1 MQLAPPGVR
10 RGLSKKIVFV
20 SFALIAIGHASLAV
34 GADETPKSEA
44 TPAPSS
50 SASLPDTSTKR
61 ATFEMATYADTDHV
75 TVYTPSI
82 GMSIANITSGASL
95 SATYLL
101 DVVSA
106 ASVDIV
112 STASHRW
119 VEARHA
125 GSLSGQYKPGDLGI
139 GLTTAVSSEPDYF
152 SYTIGGQATY
162 DFNAKN
168 TTLIL
173 GYAYGHDTAGRSGT
187 PFSVFSREL
196 TRATFDGGIT
206 QVVDKATIVGLAVD
220 AVIEN
225 GDQSKPYRYIPMFA
239 PNVAPNV
246 PLGASIDWVTQ
257 NRLPERPLEQ
267 LPLYRH
273 RFAATGRYAHRFDA
287 STIRLSER
295 LYDDSWALLAST
307 TDARWIFDLGRRW
320 SIWPHARLHAQKA
333 VSFWE
338 RAYVSSSATGWDLPE
353 YRTGDRELGPM
364 WTTTGGGGI
373 KWYVG
378 SDADPDT
385 WALTLQGDVGYTQY
399 LDDLYLTS
407 RTSIL
412 GSFSIEGEL

>member
-1 MQLAPPGVR
+1 VTGR
-10 RGLSKKIVFV
+10 SFKKIAFIAALFV
-20 SFALIAIGHASLAV
+20 ATGHASRAV
-34 GADETPKSEA
+34 GADETPKGDA
-44 TPAPSS
+44 APAPSS
-50 SASLPDTSTKR
+50 AAAPLPDTSTKR
-61 ATFEMATYADTDHV
+61 ATFEMATYTDTDHV

-82 GMSIANITSGASL
+82 SMSIANVTSGASL

-125 GSLSGQYKPGDLGI
+125 GSLTGSYKPGDLGV
-139 GLTTAVSSEPDYF
+139 GLTASVSSEPDYF
-152 SYTIGGQATY
+152 SYTVGGQATY

-168 TTLIL
+168 TTLVL
-173 GYAYGHDTAGRSGT
+173 GYAFGHDTAGRAGT
-187 PFSVFSREL
+187 PFSVFSRDL
-196 TRATFDGGIT
+196 TRASFDGGFT
-206 QVVDKATIVGLAVD
+206 QVLDKATVVGVALD
-220 AVIEN
+220 AVLEN
-225 GDQSKPYRYIPMFA
+225 GDQSKPYRYIPLFA
-239 PNVAPNV
+239 PNVAQSA

-267 LPLYRH
+267 LPLSRH
-273 RFAATGRYAHRFDA
+273 RFAMTGRYAHRYDS
-287 STIRLSER
+287 STVRLSER
-295 LYDDSWALLAST
+295 IYDDSWGLLAST
-307 TDARWIFDLGRRW
+307 TDARLIFDLGRRW
-320 SIWPHARLHAQKA
+320 SIWPHARFHAQKA

-353 YRTGDRELGPM
+353 FRTGDRELGPM
-364 WTTTGGGGI
+364 WTATGGGGI

-385 WALTLQGDVGYTQY
+385 WALTLQGDVGYSSY

-407 RTSIL
+407 RTSVL